1 LPRSL
6 PETDNRTHQ
15 TGILGIGRKERGM
28 AYHIA
33 QIVNDSPKSVLLTN
47 PKALRDRHLVT
58 KNSSLRLE
66 YPPLIESIREKT
78 VFYET
83 AVTKTLNIYTTKN
96 NWCFWDNGSNTALLL
111 LGEGGE
117 MHVTLV
123 TDSFTD
129 LKLIVDYDGIP
140 TFAPV

>member
-1 LPRSL
+1 
-6 PETDNRTHQ
+6 
-15 TGILGIGRKERGM
+15 M

-33 QIVNDSPKSVLLTN
+33 QIVNASPKSVLLTK

-66 YPPLIESIREKT
+66 YPALVESIRQKT
-78 VFYET
+78 IFYET
-83 AVTKTLNIYTTKN
+83 AVTKTLNMYTMKN

-123 TDSFTD
+123 TDSFTN

>member
-1 LPRSL
+1 
-6 PETDNRTHQ
+6 
-15 TGILGIGRKERGM
+15 M
-28 AYHIA
+28 AYNITR
-33 QIVNDSPKSVLLTN
+33 IINNSSKSVILTN
-47 PKALRDRHLVT
+47 PVAERDTHLVT

-66 YPPLIESIREKT
+66 YKPLIESIREKT

-83 AVTKTLNIYTTKN
+83 AVTKTLNIYTMKN